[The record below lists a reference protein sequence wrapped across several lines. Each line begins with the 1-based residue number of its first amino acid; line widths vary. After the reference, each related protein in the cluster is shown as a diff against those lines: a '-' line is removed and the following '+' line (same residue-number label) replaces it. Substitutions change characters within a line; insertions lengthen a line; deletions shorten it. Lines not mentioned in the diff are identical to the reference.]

1 MKQIEL
7 QHFGSI
13 DLDNLEEDYSAK
25 TEFNGQTIRLDL
37 NFENKSI
44 SEEHAG
50 NIKKFL
56 DNILAYDLQNKIVI
70 NKDFKEEGE
79 SLDYIN
85 FFFEE
90 LDEEEL
96 RGIID
101 FGNQDEQKE
110 KLLLNKLRLIRVGI
124 YPEYSEYYGVFDY
137 SIDIDGE
144 PCNQL
149 LVVKTDNG
157 GELNHV
163 TWES

>member
-1 MKQIEL
+1 MKHIEL
-7 QHFGSI
+7 QYFGSI
-13 DLDNLEEDYSAK
+13 DINQLENYYAVK
-25 TEFNGQTIRLDL
+25 IEFNGQTIRLDL

-44 SEEHAG
+44 SEEQAES
-50 NIKKFL
+50 NKKFL

-70 NKDFKEEGE
+70 DKDFKDEGE

-85 FFFEE
+85 FYFEE

-96 RGIID
+96 SGIID
-101 FGNQDEQKE
+101 FVDKDVPNE
-110 KLLLNKLRLIRVGI
+110 KLLLNKLRLIRVGL
-124 YPEYSEYYGVFDY
+124 YPDYSEYYGVFDY

-149 LVVKTDNG
+149 LVVTTDDNG
-157 GELNHV
+157 ELVNI